1 MGNSV
6 RVRIAPSPTGNL
18 HVGNAR
24 TALYNYLF
32 ARQTGGTYI
41 LRIDD
46 TDAKRSSDSD
56 IEGVLY
62 SFRWLGLDW
71 DEGHDA
77 GGDCGPYRQS
87 ERLPL
92 YRTHV
97 EELLAGG
104 HAYRCWCT
112 PDDLDALR
120 KQAQRE
126 RRPFRYPQ
134 TCLNLTAAERAARE
148 RSDAP
153 FVIRFHSPRE
163 GTVAFADLVRGE
175 MNVYATELDD
185 LVIVRADGMPTYN
198 FASVIDDSHMQISH
212 VIRGADHLYN
222 THRQI
227 PIAQALGFDLPAY
240 AHLPLLTNPDRT
252 KLGKRS
258 GAVLVGDYAAE
269 GYLPEAVVNFLALLG
284 WNPGDTQEVF
294 GRDELVTAF
303 SLDRVNR
310 ANAVFELQKLV
321 WLNGVYIRS
330 LTVSDLTER
339 CVPFLAEAGL
349 IQPDQVDRAYLQA
362 AVALE
367 QERLKNLA
375 EAPAV
380 LDFFFAHEV
389 TPDPKQLVAKK
400 QTPADSLSALKQVL
414 AQLEQ
419 LDVWNL
425 EPIET
430 CLRGQAAALGWKA
443 GQLFMPIRVAITGKT
458 ATPPLFETMFVL
470 GRERTLA
477 RIDSAIGILAAASD
491 ESESE

>member
-1 MGNSV
+1 MASPV

-24 TALYNYLF
+24 TALYNYLY
-32 ARQTGGTYI
+32 ARQTGGVYI

-46 TDAKRSSDSD
+46 TDAKRSSDED

-71 DEGHDA
+71 DEGHAA
-77 GGDCGPYRQS
+77 GGDYGPYRQS

-97 EELLAGG
+97 EQLLASG

-112 PDDLDALR
+112 PDELDVLR

-126 RRPFRYPQ
+126 RRAFRYPR
-134 TCLNLTAAERAARE
+134 TCLRLTAAERAARE
-148 RSDAP
+148 RSGAP

-163 GTVAFADLVRGE
+163 GTVAFVDLVRGD
-175 MNVYATELDD
+175 MKVDAAELDD
-185 LVIVRADGMPTYN
+185 LVIARTDGMPTYN
-198 FASVIDDSHMQISH
+198 FASVIDDSHMEISH

-258 GAVLVGDYAAE
+258 GAVLVGDYAAQ
-269 GYLPEAVVNFLALLG
+269 GYLPEAVINFLALLG

-294 GRDELVTAF
+294 QLDELVTAF

-321 WLNGVYIRS
+321 WLNGVYIRG
-330 LTVSDLTER
+330 LEVQDLTER
-339 CVPFLAEAGL
+339 TVPFLADAGL
-349 IQPDQVDRAYLQA
+349 IDPDQVDREYLQA
-362 AVALE
+362 AVALD

-375 EAPAV
+375 EAPDV
-380 LDFFFAHEV
+380 LDFFFAAEV
-389 TPDPKQLVAKK
+389 TPEPKLLVAKK
-400 QTPADSLSALKQVL
+400 QTPADSLNALERVH
-414 AQLEQ
+414 AQLEL
-419 LDVWNL
+419 LDSWDH

-430 CLRGQAAALGWKA
+430 CLRGLATELGWKA
-443 GQLFMPIRVAITGKT
+443 GQLFMPIRLAITGKT
-458 ATPPLFETMFVL
+458 ATPPLFETMVVL
-470 GRERTLA
+470 GRERTLTRLA
-477 RIDSAIGILAAASD
+477 SAIGILAAHVA
-491 ESESE
+491 ESESG

>member
-1 MGNSV
+1 MGSPV

-46 TDAKRSSDSD
+46 TDAKRSSDQD
-56 IEGVLY
+56 IEGVLS

-71 DEGHDA
+71 DEGFAA
-77 GGDCGPYRQS
+77 GGDVGPYRQS
-87 ERLPL
+87 ERRSL
-92 YRTHV
+92 YQRYA
-97 EELLAGG
+97 EELLEKDK
-104 HAYRCWCT
+104 AYRCWCT
-112 PDDLDALR
+112 PDELDVLR
-120 KQAQRE
+120 KEAQRQ

-134 TCLNLTAAERAARE
+134 TCLHLSSSEREARE
-148 RSDAP
+148 RSGTR
-153 FVIRFHSPRE
+153 FVLRFLSPNE
-163 GTVAFADLVRGE
+163 GNVAYHDLVRGE
-175 MNVYATELDD
+175 LRIDAAELDD

-198 FASVIDDSHMQISH
+198 FASVIDDSLMQITH

-227 PIAQALGFDLPAY
+227 PIAAALGFTLPAF

-258 GAVLVGDYAAE
+258 GAVLVGDYAAQ

-294 GRDELVTAF
+294 SLDELVTAF
-303 SLDRVNR
+303 SLERVNR

-330 LTVSDLTER
+330 LAVDQLTDR
-339 CVPFLAEAGL
+339 CIPFLAEAGL
-349 IQPDQVDRAYLQA
+349 FDPDTFDRGYLRD

-367 QERLKNLA
+367 QERLKYLT
-375 EAPAV
+375 EAPEA
-380 LDFFFAHEV
+380 LDFFFADAV
-389 TPDPKQLVAKK
+389 APDPKKLIAKK
-400 QTPADSLSALKQVL
+400 QSPSSSLSALEQTHQRLQVL
-414 AQLEQ
+414 ADWD
-419 LDVWNL
+419 LDG
-425 EPIET
+425 IEA
-430 CLRGQAAALGWKA
+430 CLRGLAADLDWKA

-458 ATPPLFETMFVL
+458 ATPPLFETMLVL
-470 GRERTLA
+470 GRERTLT
-477 RIDSAIGILAAASD
+477 RLKAAVNLLEQAA
-491 ESESE
+491 

>member
-1 MGNSV
+1 MDNSV

-24 TALYNYLF
+24 TALYNYLY
-32 ARQTGGTYI
+32 ARQTGGQYI

-46 TDAKRSSDSD
+46 TDAKRSSDAD

-71 DEGHDA
+71 DEGHAA
-77 GGDCGPYRQS
+77 GGEFGPYRQS

-92 YRTHV
+92 YQAHV
-97 EELLAGG
+97 EELLANG
-104 HAYRCWCT
+104 HAYQCWCT
-112 PDDLDALR
+112 PEELDVLR

-134 TCLNLTAAERAARE
+134 TCLHLTATERAARE
-148 RSDAP
+148 RSGVP
-153 FVIRFHSPRE
+153 SVIRFHSPRE
-163 GTVAFADLVRGE
+163 GMVAFEDLVRGAMKVE
-175 MNVYATELDD
+175 ATELDD
-185 LVIVRADGMPTYN
+185 LVIMRTDGMPTYN

-227 PIAQALGFDLPAY
+227 PIAEALGFDLPAY

-269 GYLPEAVVNFLALLG
+269 GYLPEAVINFLALLG

-294 GRDELVTAF
+294 KLDELVTAF

-330 LTVSDLTER
+330 LKLQDLTER
-339 CVPFLAEAGL
+339 SVPFLADAGL
-349 IQPDQVDRAYLQA
+349 IQPDDFDRAYLQA
-362 AVALE
+362 AIELE

-380 LDFFFAHEV
+380 LDFFFADEV
-389 TPDPKQLVAKK
+389 APEPKLLVAKK
-400 QTPADSLSALKQVL
+400 QTPSDSLNALEQAC
-414 AQLEQ
+414 AQLES
-419 LDVWNL
+419 LDSWDH
-425 EPIET
+425 EPIES
-430 CLRGQAAALGWKA
+430 CLRGLAATLKWKA
-443 GQLFMPIRVAITGKT
+443 GQLFMPLRVAITGKT
-458 ATPPLFETMFVL
+458 ATPPLFETMVVL
-470 GRERTLA
+470 GRERTLT
-477 RIDSAIGILAAASD
+477 RIGSAVGILAGHIA
-491 ESESE
+491 ESENG

>member
-1 MGNSV
+1 MGNPI
-6 RVRIAPSPTGNL
+6 RLRIAPSPTGNL

-24 TALYNYLF
+24 TALYNYLY
-32 ARQTGGTYI
+32 ARQTGGEYI

-46 TDAKRSSDSD
+46 TDAKRSSDAD
-56 IEGVLY
+56 IEGVLS

-71 DEGHDA
+71 DEGYAA
-77 GGDCGPYRQS
+77 GGDYGPYRQS

-92 YRTHV
+92 YRKYV
-97 EELLAGG
+97 EELLAND
-104 HAYRCWCT
+104 HAYQCWCT
-112 PDDLDALR
+112 PAELDVLR

-134 TCLNLTAAERAARE
+134 TCLHLNASERAARE
-148 RSDAP
+148 RSGAP

-163 GTVAFADLVRGE
+163 GTVAFEDLVRGAMKVE
-175 MNVYATELDD
+175 STELDD
-185 LVIVRADGMPTYN
+185 LVIVRTDGMPTYN
-198 FASVIDDSHMQISH
+198 FASVIDDSHMQITH

-227 PIAQALGFDLPAY
+227 PIAEALGFDLPAY

-258 GAVLVGDYAAE
+258 GAVLVGDYAAQ

-294 GRDELVTAF
+294 GLDELVSAF
-303 SLDRVNR
+303 SLVRVNR

-330 LTVSDLTER
+330 LTLQDLTER
-339 CVPFLAEAGL
+339 SVPFLAGAGL
-349 IQPDQVDRAYLQA
+349 IQPDGFDRAYLQA
-362 AVALE
+362 AIELE

-375 EAPAV
+375 EAPTV
-380 LDFFFAHEV
+380 LDFFFADEV
-389 TPDPKQLVAKK
+389 TPEPKLLVAKK
-400 QTPADSLSALKQVL
+400 QTPSASLDALEQAC
-414 AQLEQ
+414 AQLEL
-419 LDVWNL
+419 LDSWDH

-430 CLRGQAAALGWKA
+430 CLRGLAASLGWKA
-443 GQLFMPIRVAITGKT
+443 GQLFMPLRVAITGKT
-458 ATPPLFETMFVL
+458 ATPPLFETMVVL

-477 RIDSAIGILAAASD
+477 RIESAIGILAGNIAERERA
-491 ESESE
+491 

>member
-6 RVRIAPSPTGNL
+6 RLRIAPSPTGNL

-24 TALYNYLF
+24 TALYNYLY
-32 ARQTGGTYI
+32 ARQTGGAFI

-46 TDAKRSSDSD
+46 TDAKRSSEAD

-71 DEGHDA
+71 DEGHAA
-77 GGDCGPYRQS
+77 GGEFGPYRQS
-87 ERLPL
+87 ERLSL
-92 YRTHV
+92 YQEYT
-97 EELLAGG
+97 EKLLENGQ
-104 HAYRCWCT
+104 AYRCWCT
-112 PDDLDALR
+112 PEELDALR

-134 TCLNLTAAERAARE
+134 KCLHLSAAERATQE
-148 RSDAP
+148 RSGNS
-153 FVIRFHSPRE
+153 FVIRFHSPHE
-163 GTVAFADLVRGE
+163 GTVEFVDHVRGE
-175 MNVYATELDD
+175 MKVAAAELDD
-185 LVIVRADGMPTYN
+185 LVIVRADGTPTYN
-198 FASVIDDSHMQISH
+198 FASVIDDSLMHISH

-227 PIAQALGFDLPAY
+227 PIALALGFDLPAY

-258 GAVLVGDYAAE
+258 GAVLVGDYAKQ
-269 GYLPEAVVNFLALLG
+269 GYLPEAVINFLALLG

-294 GRDELVTAF
+294 SLSELVTAF
-303 SLDRVNR
+303 SLERVNK

-330 LTVSDLTER
+330 LTVQDLTER
-339 CVPFLAEAGL
+339 SAPFLADAGF
-349 IQPDQVDRAYLQA
+349 IEPDHVDIDYLRD
-362 AVALE
+362 AVGLE

-375 EAPAV
+375 EAPSI
-380 LDFFFAHEV
+380 LDFFFAEDV
-389 TPDPKQLVAKK
+389 APDPMSLVAKK
-400 QTPADSLSALKQVL
+400 QTPSDSLGALEQVL
-414 AQLEQ
+414 EGLKLLEIW
-419 LDVWNL
+419 DH

-430 CLRGQAAALGWKA
+430 CLRGLAAELEWKA

-458 ATPPLFETMFVL
+458 ATPPLFETMVVL
-470 GRERTLA
+470 GRQRTLK
-477 RIDSAIGILAAASD
+477 RIESAIGTLAAAIA
-491 ESESE
+491 

>member
-1 MGNSV
+1 MDSPV

-32 ARQTGGTYI
+32 ARQTNGVYI

-46 TDAKRSSDSD
+46 TDAKRSSDED
-56 IEGVLY
+56 IDGVLS

-71 DEGHDA
+71 DEGHAA
-77 GGDCGPYRQS
+77 GGQYGPYRQS
-87 ERLPL
+87 ERIPL
-92 YRTHV
+92 YRTYV
-97 EELLAGG
+97 EELLESG

-112 PDDLDALR
+112 PEELDALR

-134 TCLNLTAAERAARE
+134 TCLNLSDAERAARD
-148 RSDAP
+148 RLGAP
-153 FVIRFHSPRE
+153 FVIRFESPRE
-163 GTVAFADLVRGE
+163 GTVAFPDLVRGD
-175 MNVYATELDD
+175 MKVDAAELDD
-185 LVIVRADGMPTYN
+185 LVLVRTDGMPTYN
-198 FASVIDDSHMQISH
+198 FASVIDDSLMRISH

-258 GAVLVGDYAAE
+258 GAVLVGDYATQ

-294 GRDELVTAF
+294 GLDELVTAF

-310 ANAVFELQKLV
+310 SNAVFELQKLV

-330 LTVSDLTER
+330 LSVQDLTER
-339 CVPFLAEAGL
+339 CVPFLADAGL

-362 AVALE
+362 AIALE

-375 EAPAV
+375 EAPEV
-380 LDFFFAHEV
+380 LDFFFATEV
-389 TPDPKQLVAKK
+389 TPEPKQLIAKK
-400 QTPADSLSALKQVL
+400 QTPSDSLNALAQVR
-414 AQLEQ
+414 AQLE
-419 LDVWNL
+419 LLESWDH
-425 EPIET
+425 EPIES
-430 CLRGQAAALGWKA
+430 CLRGLAADLGWKA

-458 ATPPLFETMFVL
+458 ATPPLFETMVVL
-470 GRERTLA
+470 GRERTLT
-477 RIDSAIGILAAASD
+477 RMEFAIGILAAAIN
-491 ESESE
+491 ESESG